1 MVIDSNNQIAF
12 TNLQS
17 KSFPQAETEPRSQK
31 GECVLEQD
39 ATEPKLSSTGSRRP
53 TETFWAASSLED
65 LFRPAAVESELTW
78 MMMLAWVVSSQSL
91 SRVYVHRPGK

>member
-17 KSFPQAETEPRSQK
+17 KSFPQAETEPCRSHK
-31 GECVLEQD
+31 GESVLEQE
-39 ATEPKLSSTGSRRP
+39 ATESKLSLTERRRQS
-53 TETFWAASSLED
+53 ETLWEDSSW
-65 LFRPAAVESELTW
+65 ESELAWTT
-78 MMMLAWVVSSQSL
+78 MLACVVSSQSL

>member
-17 KSFPQAETEPRSQK
+17 KSFPQAETEPRRSQK
-31 GECVLEQD
+31 GECVSEQD
-39 ATEPKLSSTGSRRP
+39 TAESKRSSTGSRRQ
-53 TETFWAASSLED
+53 TETFWAAPGLED
-65 LFRPAAVESELTW
+65 LFHPGAGELTW
-78 MMMLAWVVSSQSL
+78 TTMPAWVVSSQSL